1 MIGRKLNILYK
12 GDKDKP
18 CVRCTVDKWTFQDKA
33 MSVGGQYITF
43 SIESETP
50 IQFAVGDY
58 CEYRGQSYFLNNL
71 PSVSQTAKPKQ
82 IGNAF
87 KYENVK
93 FESVS
98 NDLGRIMMLDIT
110 PTTGEY
116 VAALGTNYTGSAQF
130 QLFCGETKGIV
141 LGKEVIYTPVCTLA
155 GKIQANLDRA
165 FPNDGWKIHVNLN
178 STKLSNGISQ
188 CVTHTD
194 DKVMTFNNTTVAAAL
209 SEVQNTFKLD
219 YFIKGKDIYIGYT
232 LGAITGD
239 NFDVKENGGDNG
251 YFYFGYGKGYA
262 DKENQGKALFEI
274 KKTANQSQQ
283 IITRLRALGSTK
295 NMPYRY
301 YHKRYNLSQS
311 LFPQNLQLPDTFEI
325 PSVKAQRN
333 AQRKTMFP
341 NLRAVLGDTNDAY
354 LDKND
359 NCYST
364 IEGLR
369 EGVGMW
375 DGSNQDLEEIYPTIK
390 EATYGELRGN
400 ECEDI
405 DGFTEAKGTSP
416 DANNHKSF
424 TNYEDLERIDEVLA
438 VGYLDG
444 NGTLIDDAHVGN
456 GIFPDPK
463 DKSHYIDRDSII
475 ANKTIN
481 SNDIKN
487 DGGLFH
493 TNEVT
498 LFEIKNQNAG
508 NYFASASFYHVC
520 AGVKL
525 KARNSSSIN
534 VGYRL
539 NIYLKPISTG
549 KEIKRYSYCHHPGD
563 IKSNEA
569 DFFEFPLPDLPD
581 VRLEKTQIP
590 EIKLTET
597 SDVRVTFEI
606 VFYEIKLDDTKFS
619 IEYFV
624 GESKKKPHTE
634 TGFKPQYR
642 WGELQYYDDFVNTP
656 FHVIIKDLGI
666 KNFKAQF
673 TGNDKPTMV
682 MSDGHCVAREFE
694 IGDDVKDVR
703 YIRNGKTNRGWQ
715 LSLTRASDQSLH
727 TYYPSTT
734 DKISVGDHY
743 VLVGVEMPDAY
754 VKAAEMRLLT
764 AATQYLAEN
773 SETKYTYEPHLDE
786 IYLARNYDKWE
797 EVGDVTKSVYW
808 NLYAGLKFPFFGIP
822 NTGENDEILP
832 IVNITIE
839 SITIKEGDGLIP
851 KVELTLNEK
860 IEQTTYQRIT
870 TAVDKI
876 YNGSIFGK
884 GGNGGGMAA
893 SDVAM
898 LIKRIGD
905 NRFLR
910 KDTPDT
916 AQQLITFLEGLLL
929 GDGKHG
935 ITEKGVATL
944 LKVITDNIES
954 RNFEKGILG
963 NGFGMWTD
971 ADGRSYAEF
980 DYLDIRRAA
989 TFRNISILELKH
1001 IGGELGLT
1009 AGAMQVSKVERLG
1022 GIYRCYFDTTDGK
1035 RTVYQEFV
1043 AGDQARC
1050 QQFRPKADKSGMLT
1064 TKYYWRLVTAVGN
1077 DYIDLSISDCD
1088 TGSSEPEVGD
1098 NIIQLGYRGTDH
1110 PERQSAVILSA
1121 VAFDAPS
1128 QKFYQ
1133 GINSYNLTNCL
1144 AKDEGYDSS
1153 TGVFQTNVY
1162 GNAYIGN
1169 KDVTDFFEYKNGKAT
1184 FSGEAHFK
1192 QGSTGGENI
1201 QGILTSGANLILNS
1215 GFCGNYKTKEL
1226 AEDTLLKEQTELYSP
1241 SMFGWNGDADVREDS
1256 DSMSGFSVAIK
1267 TFISQFIKMGI
1278 IPGDTYSFTCKA
1290 KGSSLTVRIGG
1301 AEKSFSLTNDYQI
1314 IKMTCTPTAGNVL
1327 ELIGP
1332 CDVCEPMLVAGNTQA
1347 TWQRSPLDVD
1357 RAFDIQLAMSYLTDA
1372 LANDTRINGGLL
1384 LSTLIKVGRLKNG
1397 KWKDAAGM
1405 SGIYNDDNDVAFY
1418 AGGTF
1423 EDAIRTVMTYMGNP
1437 TYHPT
1442 DEELQAM
1449 AKYVVTHGGRTI
1461 LNDAILRGII
1471 YADGGILRN
1480 IRTPNGSLVI
1490 TEDGNVSIVGKFE
1503 TSLNGKK
1510 ITIDPDLGRFTLSGE
1525 RTLSDG
1531 SKVNADHVVIDIND
1545 LRHHDDT
1552 FNYVPNV
1559 SCFDY
1564 HPDGNIRKITS
1575 VTPSGIYIEGR
1586 EADANSY
1593 ATYDATGMDLTL
1605 YDKLSKQATTLS
1617 CWLIRGDSGPIPYIR
1632 SNTFPTYDQAPV
1644 GGVYLSGDVLKVK
1657 LK

>member
-18 CVRCTVDKWTFQDKA
+18 CVRCVVDKWTFQDKA
-33 MSVGGQYITF
+33 MSVGGQYISF
-43 SIESETP
+43 SIESTMP
-50 IQFAVGDY
+50 IPFAIGDY
-58 CEYRGQSYFLNNL
+58 CEYRGQSYFLNSL

-498 LFEIKNQNAG
+498 LFEIKKQNAG
-508 NYFASASFYHVC
+508 NYFASASFYHVY

-539 NIYLKPISTG
+539 NIYLKPVSTG

-624 GESKKKPHTE
+624 GDSKKKPHTN
-634 TGFKPQYR
+634 TKYKPQYR

-666 KNFKAQF
+666 NNFKAQF

-682 MSDGHCVAREFE
+682 MSDGHCAAREFE

-703 YIRNGKTNRGWQ
+703 YTRNGKTYRGWQ

-734 DKISVGDHY
+734 DKISEGDHY

-786 IYLARNYDKWE
+786 IYIARNYDKWE
-797 EVGDVTKSVYW
+797 KVGDVTKSVYW

-916 AQQLITFLEGLLL
+916 AQQLITFLEGIALTGGKGIDAEGRAKLLDVML
-929 GDGKHG
+929 KTLQSFDFDKTTETGFGITRRKDGKYQ
-935 ITEKGVATL
+935 L
-944 LKVITDNIES
+944 SITDLIVWGKAVFNELEIRKLS
-954 RNFEKGILG
+954 YVGG
-963 NGFGMWTD
+963 NMIFSACGSKIQRVEELAD
-971 ADGRSYAEF
+971 A
-980 DYLDIRRAA
+980 
-989 TFRNISILELKH
+989 
-1001 IGGELGLT
+1001 
-1009 AGAMQVSKVERLG
+1009 
-1022 GIYRCYFDTTDGK
+1022 YRCYFYMDDGTTATTNLWED
-1035 RTVYQEFV
+1035 
-1043 AGDQARC
+1043 GDQARC
-1050 QQFRPKADKSGMLT
+1050 QTFNIASG
-1064 TKYYWRLVTAVGN
+1064 KYEGVSNKQYWRKVTQVGT
-1077 DYIDLSISDCD
+1077 DFIDLSKTDCAENSDAPEAGD
-1088 TGSSEPEVGD
+1088 TIVQMGNRQKTDRMSLIMIVVVGD
-1098 NIIQLGYRGTDH
+1098 EA
-1110 PERQSAVILSA
+1110 PAVMWYDG
-1121 VAFDAPS
+1121 V
-1128 QKFYQ
+1128 
-1133 GINSYNLTNCL
+1133 NSYTLDKRRTAIISPRQVVFSTKLYKVMN
-1144 AKDEGYDSS
+1144 YD
-1153 TGVFQTNVY
+1153 
-1162 GNAYIGN
+1162 
-1169 KDVTDFFEYKNGKAT
+1169 
-1184 FSGEAHFK
+1184 
-1192 QGSTGGENI
+1192 GS
-1201 QGILTSGANLILNS
+1201 
-1215 GFCGNYKTKEL
+1215 
-1226 AEDTLLKEQTELYSP
+1226 
-1241 SMFGWNGDADVREDS
+1241 
-1256 DSMSGFSVAIK
+1256 
-1267 TFISQFIKMGI
+1267 I
-1278 IPGDTYSFTCKA
+1278 IPME
-1290 KGSSLTVRIGG
+1290 LHLG
-1301 AEKSFSLTNDYQI
+1301 AWE
-1314 IKMTCTPTAGNVL
+1314 
-1327 ELIGP
+1327 E
-1332 CDVCEPMLVAGNTQA
+1332 
-1347 TWQRSPLDVD
+1347 
-1357 RAFDIQLAMSYLTDA
+1357 
-1372 LANDTRINGGLL
+1372 
-1384 LSTLIKVGRLKNG
+1384 G
-1397 KWKDAAGM
+1397 KEYYY
-1405 SGIYNDDNDVAFY
+1405 YNS
-1418 AGGTF
+1418 
-1423 EDAIRTVMTYMGNP
+1423 
-1437 TYHPT
+1437 
-1442 DEELQAM
+1442 
-1449 AKYVVTHGGRTI
+1449 VTHGGRRW
-1461 LNDAILRGII
+1461 LCVAP
-1471 YADGGILRN
+1471 DGKAVTSEPKEGNPDWLLQVDKGEKGDDPVTVRIWGDNFIRN
-1480 IRTPNGSLVI
+1480 GQGAVTLIATVEKGNEDI
-1490 TEDGNVSIVGKFE
+1490 TD
-1503 TSLNGKK
+1503 
-1510 ITIDPDLGRFTLSGE
+1510 RFGPTDFSWE
-1525 RTLSDG
+1525 RTSGNPEYDREWNNRHKSIG
-1531 SKVNADHVVIDIND
+1531 RTITVTAQDIFK
-1545 LRHHDDT
+1545 RAT
-1552 FNYVPNV
+1552 FD
-1559 SCFDY
+1559 C
-1564 HPDGNIRKITS
+1564 I
-1575 VTPSGIYIEGR
+1575 
-1586 EADANSY
+1586 
-1593 ATYDATGMDLTL
+1593 LT
-1605 YDKLSKQATTLS
+1605 
-1617 CWLIRGDSGPIPYIR
+1617 I
-1632 SNTFPTYDQAPV
+1632 
-1644 GGVYLSGDVLKVK
+1644 
-1657 LK
+1657 